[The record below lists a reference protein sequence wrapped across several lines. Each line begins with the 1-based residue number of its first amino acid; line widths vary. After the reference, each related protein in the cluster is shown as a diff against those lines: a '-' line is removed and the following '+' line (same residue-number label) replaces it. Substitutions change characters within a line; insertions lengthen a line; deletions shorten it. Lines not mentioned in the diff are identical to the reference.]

1 MARKTAVK
9 KESVFDFLN
18 GGFGILDMEPR
29 CEMLEVTP
37 EIAKE
42 FLSHSTYNRPLKV
55 DRIQTHTRSMDNGE
69 WDTGVAV
76 ISFDRNKRLVN
87 GHHVCQSIVLSDK
100 PQVCTIQY
108 NLPETAVEHYD
119 QKSSVRSIE
128 DSLSFLSDGRQCPNA
143 KQMACV
149 ITKIMT
155 WGHGRRK
162 SSDNER
168 VHFLYDNLADM
179 QATLYRYSKYCNA
192 SDIRRLA
199 PFDFY
204 AAGYYIVKAAGEK
217 AWHEFVDTLLD
228 MKDTRNF
235 SPTKKLMALISR
247 GTGHKSIRSDI
258 FAGTINAFNAYAK
271 GEIVKRL
278 RTDFDPSNP
287 VPYIETDVKRG

>member
-1 MARKTAVK
+1 MARKAASK
-9 KESVFDFLN
+9 NENVFDFLN
-18 GGFGILDMEPR
+18 GGFNGEDVDPR

-37 EIAKE
+37 DIAKE

-55 DRIQTHTRSMDNGE
+55 DRIQTHTQSMDKGE

-87 GHHVCQSIVLSDK
+87 GHHVCQSIILSDK

-108 NLPETAVEHYD
+108 NLPETSVEHYD

-128 DSLSFLSDGRQCPNA
+128 DSLSFLSNGQQCPQA

-168 VHFLYDNLADM
+168 IHFLYDNLHDM

-192 SDIRRLA
+192 SDIRRVA

-217 AWHEFVDTLLD
+217 AWHEFVDVFLD

-247 GTGHKSIRSDI
+247 GAGHKSSRSDI
-258 FAGTINAFNAYAK
+258 FTATFHAFNAYAK

-278 RTDFDPSNP
+278 RTEFDPANP
-287 VPYIETDVKRG
+287 VPEIETEIKRG